1 MKSKK
6 DIRVAIVGEGFFFYE
21 GTNRVNKALCEIF
34 PNADIHGLFGKK
46 EFMEEYFRGHSYK
59 FSFLQKYPFI
69 SKIYKYTYFLWPL
82 AIESF
87 NLSNY
92 DLVISSSYSCALGCI
107 IPLPTKHISYIHT
120 PMRYAWDLKDM
131 YFNKRNFSLWKRLV
145 IPIFLNYLRTW
156 DVCAAQRSDLLIS
169 NSKFVSKR
177 MKKYWGRGADQV
189 IYPSVELYEGKIQ
202 EKRKGYFVTGA
213 HLEPNKNGDI
223 LLSFVKELNVP
234 LKIIGRC
241 PKKVVRKYKKNLNI
255 EFLGRISDE
264 EKYEV
269 LSKAKGYITLG
280 IEDFGTFPVEAMSC
294 GTPVLFYKKG
304 GVCESVVERRTGMG
318 IGELNIKSFEEGFK
332 KMEKMKW
339 NYKYIARHS
348 KRFRK
353 ERYKREVKR
362 VINDL
367 L

>member
-1 MKSKK
+1 
-6 DIRVAIVGEGFFFYE
+6 
-21 GTNRVNKALCEIF
+21 
-34 PNADIHGLFGKK
+34 
-46 EFMEEYFRGHSYK
+46 MEEYFKDHDYK

-69 SKIYKYTYFLWPL
+69 SKFYKYTYFLWPL

-107 IPLPTKHISYIHT
+107 VPFPTKHISYIHT
-120 PMRYAWDLKDM
+120 PMRYAWDQKDV
-131 YFNKRNFSLWKRLV
+131 YFNRKNFTLWKRLV

-156 DVCAAQRSDLLIS
+156 DVCASQRSDLLIS

-177 MKKYWGRGADQV
+177 IKKYWGRRADNV

-202 EKRKGYFVTGA
+202 EKRKEYFVTGA

-223 LLSFVKELNVP
+223 LLNFAKELNIH
-234 LKIIGRC
+234 LKVIGRC
-241 PKKVVRKYKKNLNI
+241 SRKVNRKYKRNLNI
-255 EFLGRISDE
+255 KFLGRISDK

-280 IEDFGTFPVEAMSC
+280 VEDFGIFPVEAMSC

-304 GVCESVVERRTGMG
+304 GVCESVVERRTGVG
-318 IGELNIKSFEEGFK
+318 IEELNVKSFEEGVK

-348 KRFRK
+348 KRFGK
-353 ERYKREVKR
+353 ERFKREVKR
-362 VINDL
+362 VVNDL